1 MSPRLPLWPLLAA
14 ALLSV
19 SQAAPLIPVH
29 AGGETI
35 PRYVEPDFDQVLFDV
50 SALQLKPDRAEE
62 MAADLVRVA
71 YFLSGEPAAAAKA
84 IALAHALVPGHSGAM
99 VANFRLRSGKGP
111 DEVILIDPDEIADDL
126 LGGANL
132 ILQCAPSE
140 AADQATAC
148 VLEIVSRLPLTH
160 ADLMETQVAL
170 GTRLPAANWSSA
182 FPPAGSRAAPAS

>member
-14 ALLSV
+14 ALISV
-19 SQAAPLIPVH
+19 TEAAPLALDH
-29 AGGETI
+29 CGEESI
-35 PRYVEPDFDQVLFDV
+35 RRYVEPDFDQVLFDV
-50 SALQLKPDRAEE
+50 SALQLTPDRAEK
-62 MAADLVRVA
+62 MAAHLVRVA
-71 YFLSGEPAAAAKA
+71 YFLSAEPAAAAKA

-126 LGGANL
+126 LGAANL

-148 VLEIVSRLPLTH
+148 MLEIVSRLPVTQ
-160 ADLMETQVAL
+160 AGLMETQVAL

-182 FPPAGSRAAPAS
+182 FPPTGSGETPAS